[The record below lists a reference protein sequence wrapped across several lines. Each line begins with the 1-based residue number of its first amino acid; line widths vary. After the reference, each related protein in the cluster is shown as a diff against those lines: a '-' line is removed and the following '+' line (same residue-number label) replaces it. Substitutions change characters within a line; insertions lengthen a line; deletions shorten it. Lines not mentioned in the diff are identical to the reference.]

1 MEARRDKRLGVR
13 SMTSVEYRASLVCFE
28 IRTADA
34 VLGLI
39 AARLDS

>member
-13 SMTSVEYRASLVCFE
+13 SMTSVEYRESLDTFE

-34 VLGLI
+34 G
-39 AARLDS
+39 ARSDRGSP